1 MVCLSD
7 LDFELLLKNA
17 TLKECEKAVMDNSE
31 EAYLVPGGY
40 KVKDLPLMG
49 KAAPVGFSG
58 DDIIFQYTKP
68 CFGFFVLR
76 LRDESEEVKKLKAQY
91 SKDKKVKKIK

>member
-17 TLKECEKAVMDNSE
+17 TLKECEKTVKDNSE
-31 EAYLVPGGY
+31 EVYLVPGGY

-49 KAAPVGFSG
+49 EVAPVGFSG
-58 DDIIFQYTKP
+58 DDIIFQYIKP
-68 CFGFFVLR
+68 CFGLFVLR
-76 LRDESEEVKKLKAQY
+76 LRNEAKEIKKLKAQY

>member
-17 TLKECEKAVMDNSE
+17 TLKECEDTVKENSE

-40 KVKDLPLMG
+40 KVKELILMG

-76 LRDESEEVKKLKAQY
+76 LRNETEEIKKLKALY
-91 SKDKKVKKIK
+91 SKDKNVKKIK